1 MQTKYSDMVRDRY
14 CGLCPD
20 NGTRWCERCC
30 VVAVIIGDLEEM
42 EDEDET
48 YIKGEMNK

>member
-1 MQTKYSDMVRDRY
+1 MKPSELIRTRY

-30 VVAVIIGDLEEM
+30 VVADIIGDLEVM
-42 EDEDET
+42 EDEE
-48 YIKGEMNK
+48 